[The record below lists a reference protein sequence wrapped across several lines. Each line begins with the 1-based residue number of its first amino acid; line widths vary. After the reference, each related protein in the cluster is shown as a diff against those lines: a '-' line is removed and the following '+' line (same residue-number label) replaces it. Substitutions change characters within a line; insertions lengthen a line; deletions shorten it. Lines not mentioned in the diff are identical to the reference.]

1 MAPEDNDE
9 ASDVELTDEEY
20 RELLCETN
28 AWLRAQPAPCAPGR
42 NDLCDCGSGRKFKK
56 CCGK

>member
-1 MAPEDNDE
+1 MATEDDNE

-20 RELLCETN
+20 RELLRQTN
-28 AWLRAQPAPCAPGR
+28 AMLRAEPAPPLPGR
-42 NDLCDCGSGRKFKK
+42 NDPCECGSGRKFKK